1 MRHILYV
8 LSFNIITFHIHN
20 YLGFFMKLVHGSLAI
35 ALSVLLTAC
44 GGGGSSGYYD
54 NNNTNTGNNGN
65 PNPSSPSID
74 LTAAQAQLALL
85 KREGQYL
92 FGNYDPTDALSP
104 KGYID
109 HALDTFAQG
118 PLQLSQDIRKID
130 FSLYK
135 DEAHYL
141 PKCFKEST
149 SDFRSCYV
157 FQGEEIKNLLQG
169 YDDWDFNITASDLT
183 GITLQH
189 DEVSPN
195 LVDYQA
201 PTVIFVFENEN
212 ADKNFH
218 DVTISGAFA
227 YPFKQSWGL
236 EQTTQKRFV
245 IINQETS
252 NYKVNGTLIDID
264 PETGDLSEREV
275 VLGAISIY
283 KDLTSTDGE
292 LFKIRAG
299 SGFNVLVNDN
309 PNVAFAEPVSFRI
322 ESTPGNPETSA
333 SLRIKDSGEQELNL
347 PSVTTI
353 DGTRVENETPDLN
366 AQQFTGS
373 IFLSG
378 QNIFTFKQN
387 VTNSSLNFK
396 HTFNGF
402 TFEGKSVNNGQT
414 VTTTLSQPQGLKY

>member
-1 MRHILYV
+1 MRHILSM
-8 LSFNIITFHIHN
+8 LSLSIITFHIHN
-20 YLGFFMKLVHGSLAI
+20 YFGAFMKLVQGTLAI
-35 ALSVLLTAC
+35 ALSTLLVAC

-54 NNNTNTGNNGN
+54 NNNTGGNTGGGTTQ
-65 PNPSSPSID
+65 PPAVD
-74 LTAAQAQLALL
+74 LVAAKAQLDVL

-92 FGNYDPTDALSP
+92 FGNYDPNDATTT

-118 PLQLSQDIRKID
+118 PLQLSQDIRKVD
-130 FSLYK
+130 VTQYPNN
-135 DEAHYL
+135 YR
-141 PKCFKEST
+141 PKCFNEST
-149 SDFRSCYV
+149 SDYRACYIFV
-157 FQGEEIKNLLQG
+157 GEEIKTLVSG
-169 YDDWDFNITASDLT
+169 YNDWDFDITASDLK
-183 GITLQH
+183 GINLQH

-195 LVDYQA
+195 LEDYQA
-201 PTVIFVFENEN
+201 PTMIFVFENEN

-227 YPFKQSWGL
+227 YPFQQSWGL
-236 EQTTQKRFV
+236 EQTKQKRFV
-245 IINQETS
+245 LINQETS
-252 NYKVNGTLIDID
+252 DYKITFTLSEIDS
-264 PETGDLSEREV
+264 ETGEATEREV
-275 VLGAISIY
+275 TTGAISIH
-283 KDLTSTDGE
+283 KDLTSKDGE

-309 PNVAFAEPVSFRI
+309 PNVSFAEPVSLRI
-322 ESTPGNPETSA
+322 ESTPGNAETSA

-353 DGTRVENETPDLN
+353 DGTRVENETPNLN

-378 QNIFTFKQN
+378 NNIFTFKQN
-387 VTNSSLNFK
+387 VVNSTLNFK

-402 TFEGKSVNNGQT
+402 SYEGKSVNDGKKI
-414 VTTTLSQPQGLKY
+414 TTTLTQPSGLSY

>member
-1 MRHILYV
+1 MRHISYV
-8 LSFNIITFHIHN
+8 LSLNIITFHIHN
-20 YLGFFMKLVHGSLAI
+20 YFGVFMKLVQGTLAI
-35 ALSVLLTAC
+35 ALSTLLVAC

-54 NNNTNTGNNGN
+54 DNNNSNNNGGTTQ
-65 PNPSSPSID
+65 PPAVD
-74 LTAAQAQLALL
+74 LVAAKAQLEIL

-92 FGNYDPTDALSP
+92 FGNYDPNDATMT
-104 KGYID
+104 KGYVD

-118 PLQLSQDIRKID
+118 PLQLSQDIRQVNL
-130 FSLYK
+130 SLYK

-141 PKCFKEST
+141 PKCFAEST
-149 SDFRSCYV
+149 TDYRACYV
-157 FQGEEIKNLLQG
+157 FQGEEIKSLLTG
-169 YDDWDFNITASDLT
+169 YDDWDFDITASDLK

-195 LVDYQA
+195 LEDYQA

-227 YPFKQSWGL
+227 YPFQQSWGL
-236 EQTTQKRFV
+236 EQSKQKRFV
-245 IINQETS
+245 LINQETS
-252 NYKVNGTLIDID
+252 NYKIDGTLTDID
-264 PETGDLSEREV
+264 PETNELVTREV
-275 VLGAISIY
+275 TLGAISIY
-283 KDLTSTDGE
+283 KDLTSKDGE
-292 LFKIRAG
+292 LFNIRAG

-322 ESTPGNPETSA
+322 ESTPGNASTSA

-378 QNIFTFKQN
+378 TNIFTFKHN
-387 VTNSSLNFK
+387 VANTTLNFK

-402 TFEGKSVNNGQT
+402 SYEGKSVNDGKKI
-414 VTTTLSQPQGLKY
+414 TTTLTQPSGLKY